1 MQENQSEKHSLSIE
15 QRKLLSVSAV
25 ENVLAFSEVKIV
37 LLLVGGE
44 RLNIIGSGLKIT
56 GFSKSSGS
64 FTAEGTLTGVQ
75 YGGKGL
81 AEKIFK

>member
-1 MQENQSEKHSLSIE
+1 MQENQSAKHSLSIE

-75 YGGKGL
+75 YGGKGF
-81 AEKIFK
+81 AAKIFK